1 MKKGENPTFLSQT
14 PNKDE
19 IYSLAIGRFDGL
31 HLGHGAI
38 FEHLGERSA
47 VLIIENHHANLTPN
61 RAKFAKI
68 PLFFYEFKEIRAL
81 CVEDFI
87 AKLRADFAN
96 LKQIVVGADF
106 RFGRDRSGGVDELR
120 ASFGGEVCVVDEYKI
135 SGVAVHSAKIR
146 EFLSAGEIEK
156 ANKFLGRNYEICGQ
170 IVRGAGLGKRELF
183 ATINA
188 DINGY
193 FLPKNGVYATFVRI
207 LGKNL
212 GVSVFTPARKNFDD
226 KSGENLDKFSQISG
240 GNFGWFWGATFIG
253 NRLSVDGKFAIET
266 HVLADESG
274 RKINADFWQNLG
286 DIVGLNL
293 EIRFVKFIREN
304 IKFSNLS
311 ALKAQISRDFD
322 EIKAVLQSEKC

>member
-68 PLFFYEFKEIRAL
+68 PLFFYEFNEIRAL

-170 IVRGAGLGKRELF
+170 IVRGVGLGKRELF

-188 DINGY
+188 DTNGY

-207 LGKNL
+207 LG
-212 GVSVFTPARKNFDD
+212 VSVFIPARKNFDD

-240 GNFGWFWGATFIG
+240 DNFGWFWGATFIG

-266 HVLADESG
+266 HVLADENG

-286 DIVGLNL
+286 DIVGSNL

-322 EIKAVLQSEKC
+322 EIRAVLQSEKC

>member
-61 RAKFAKI
+61 RSKFAKI

-188 DINGY
+188 DTNGY

-207 LGKNL
+207 LGA
-212 GVSVFTPARKNFDD
+212 SVFTPARKNFDD

-240 GNFGWFWGATFIG
+240 DNFGWFWGATFIG

-266 HVLADESG
+266 HVLADENG
-274 RKINADFWQNLG
+274 RKIDTDFWQNLG

-304 IKFSNLS
+304 IKFSDLS

-322 EIKAVLQSEKC
+322 EIRAVLQSKKC

>member
-38 FEHLGERSA
+38 FAHIGERSA
-47 VLIIENHHANLTPN
+47 VLVIENHHANLTPN

-81 CVEDFI
+81 CVGDFI
-87 AKLRADFAN
+87 AKLRADFTN
-96 LKQIVVGADF
+96 LKHIVVGADF

-120 ASFGGEVCVVDEYKI
+120 ASFDGEVCVVDEYKI

-156 ANKFLGRNYEICGQ
+156 ASKFLGRNYEICGQ

-207 LGKNL
+207 LGI
-212 GVSVFTPARKNFDD
+212 SVFTPARKNFDD

-240 GNFGWFWGATFIG
+240 DNFGWFWGATFIG
-253 NRLSVDGKFAIET
+253 NRLSVDEKFAIET

-304 IKFSNLS
+304 IKFSDLS
-311 ALKAQISRDFD
+311 ALKAQILRDFD
-322 EIKAVLQSEKC
+322 EIRAVLQSEKC

>member
-38 FEHLGERSA
+38 FAHLGERSA

-146 EFLSAGEIEK
+146 EFLSAGDIEK

-170 IVRGAGLGKRELF
+170 IVRGVGLGKRELF

-188 DINGY
+188 DTNGY
-193 FLPKNGVYATFVRI
+193 FLPKNGVYATFMRI
-207 LGKNL
+207 L

-240 GNFGWFWGATFIG
+240 DNFGWFWGATFIG

-266 HVLADESG
+266 HVLADKSG

-286 DIVGLNL
+286 DITGLNL

>member
-170 IVRGAGLGKRELF
+170 IVRGVGLGKRELF

-188 DINGY
+188 DTNGY

-207 LGKNL
+207 LG
-212 GVSVFTPARKNFDD
+212 VSVFIPARKNFDD

-240 GNFGWFWGATFIG
+240 DNFGWFWGATFIG

-266 HVLADESG
+266 HVLADENG
-274 RKINADFWQNLG
+274 RKIDADFWQNLG

-304 IKFSNLS
+304 IKFSDLS

-322 EIKAVLQSEKC
+322 EIKAVLQSKKC

>member
-38 FEHLGERSA
+38 FAHLGERSA
-47 VLIIENHHANLTPN
+47 VLVIENHHANLTPN

-81 CVEDFI
+81 CVGDFI
-87 AKLRADFAN
+87 AKLRADFTN

-156 ANKFLGRNYEICGQ
+156 ASKFLGRNYEICGQ
-170 IVRGAGLGKRELF
+170 IVRGAGLVCDVFAYFGYKRF
-183 ATINA
+183 YPSAQ
-188 DINGY
+188 
-193 FLPKNGVYATFVRI
+193 
-207 LGKNL
+207 
-212 GVSVFTPARKNFDD
+212 
-226 KSGENLDKFSQISG
+226 KF
-240 GNFGWFWGATFIG
+240 
-253 NRLSVDGKFAIET
+253 
-266 HVLADESG
+266 
-274 RKINADFWQNLG
+274 
-286 DIVGLNL
+286 
-293 EIRFVKFIREN
+293 
-304 IKFSNLS
+304 
-311 ALKAQISRDFD
+311 
-322 EIKAVLQSEKC
+322 

>member
-170 IVRGAGLGKRELF
+170 IVRGVGLGKRELF

-188 DINGY
+188 DTNGY

-207 LGKNL
+207 L

-240 GNFGWFWGATFIG
+240 DNFGWFWGATFIG

-266 HVLADESG
+266 HVLADENG
-274 RKINADFWQNLG
+274 RKIDADFWQNLG

-304 IKFSNLS
+304 IKFSDLS

-322 EIKAVLQSEKC
+322 EIRAVLQSKKC

>member
-38 FEHLGERSA
+38 FSHLGERSA

-81 CVEDFI
+81 CVGDFI
-87 AKLRADFAN
+87 AKLRADFTN

-170 IVRGAGLGKRELF
+170 IVRGVGLGKRELF

-207 LGKNL
+207 LGI
-212 GVSVFTPARKNFDD
+212 SVFTPARKNFDD

-240 GNFGWFWGATFIG
+240 DNFGWFWGATFIG
-253 NRLSVDGKFAIET
+253 NRLSVDEKFAIET

-304 IKFSNLS
+304 IKFSDLS

-322 EIKAVLQSEKC
+322 EIRAVLQSEKC

>member
-38 FEHLGERSA
+38 FAHLGERSA
-47 VLIIENHHANLTPN
+47 VLVIENHHANLTPN

-81 CVEDFI
+81 CVGDFI
-87 AKLRADFAN
+87 AKLRADFTN

-120 ASFGGEVCVVDEYKI
+120 ASFGGKVCVVDEYKI

-188 DINGY
+188 DINCY

-207 LGKNL
+207 LGI
-212 GVSVFTPARKNFDD
+212 SVFTPARKNFDD

-240 GNFGWFWGATFIG
+240 DNFGWFWGATFIG
-253 NRLSVDGKFAIET
+253 NRLSVDEKFAIET

-304 IKFSNLS
+304 IKFSDLS

-322 EIKAVLQSEKC
+322 EIRAVL

>member
-38 FEHLGERSA
+38 FAHLGERSA

-61 RAKFAKI
+61 RSKFAKI

-188 DINGY
+188 DTNGY

-207 LGKNL
+207 LGA
-212 GVSVFTPARKNFDD
+212 SVFTPARKNFDD

-240 GNFGWFWGATFIG
+240 DNFGWFWGATFIG

-266 HVLADESG
+266 HVLADENG
-274 RKINADFWQNLG
+274 RKIDTDFWQNLG

-304 IKFSNLS
+304 IKFSDLS

-322 EIKAVLQSEKC
+322 EIRAVLQSKKC

>member
-156 ANKFLGRNYEICGQ
+156 ANNFLGRNYEICGQ
-170 IVRGAGLGKRELF
+170 IVRGVGLGKRELF

-188 DINGY
+188 DTNGY

-207 LGKNL
+207 LG
-212 GVSVFTPARKNFDD
+212 VSVFIPARKNFDD

-240 GNFGWFWGATFIG
+240 DNFGWFWGATFIG

-266 HVLADESG
+266 HVLADENG
-274 RKINADFWQNLG
+274 RKIDADFWQNLG

-304 IKFSNLS
+304 IKFSDLS

-322 EIKAVLQSEKC
+322 EILAVLQSKKC

>member
-170 IVRGAGLGKRELF
+170 IVRGVGLGKRELF

-188 DINGY
+188 DTNGY

-207 LGKNL
+207 LG
-212 GVSVFTPARKNFDD
+212 VSVFIPARKNFDD

-240 GNFGWFWGATFIG
+240 DNFGWFWGATFIG

-266 HVLADESG
+266 HVLADENG
-274 RKINADFWQNLG
+274 RKIDADFWQNLG

-304 IKFSNLS
+304 IKFSDLS

-322 EIKAVLQSEKC
+322 EILAVLQSKKC

>member
-38 FEHLGERSA
+38 FAHLGERSA
-47 VLIIENHHANLTPN
+47 VLVIENHHANLTPN

-81 CVEDFI
+81 CVGDFI
-87 AKLRADFAN
+87 AKLRADFTN

-156 ANKFLGRNYEICGQ
+156 ASKFLGRNYEICGQ

-207 LGKNL
+207 LGI
-212 GVSVFTPARKNFDD
+212 SVFTPARKNFDD

-240 GNFGWFWGATFIG
+240 DNFGWFWGATFIG
-253 NRLSVDGKFAIET
+253 NRLSIDEKFAIET

-304 IKFSNLS
+304 IKFSDLS

-322 EIKAVLQSEKC
+322 KIRAVLQSEKC

>member
-170 IVRGAGLGKRELF
+170 IVRGVGLGKRELF

-188 DINGY
+188 DTNGY

-207 LGKNL
+207 LG
-212 GVSVFTPARKNFDD
+212 VSVFIPARKNFDD

-240 GNFGWFWGATFIG
+240 DNFGWFWGATFIG
-253 NRLSVDGKFAIET
+253 NR
-266 HVLADESG
+266 
-274 RKINADFWQNLG
+274 KIDADFWQNLG

-304 IKFSNLS
+304 IKFSDLS

-322 EIKAVLQSEKC
+322 EILAVLQSKKC

>member
-38 FEHLGERSA
+38 FAHLGERSA
-47 VLIIENHHANLTPN
+47 VLVIENHHANLTPN

-81 CVEDFI
+81 CVGDFI
-87 AKLRADFAN
+87 AKLRADFTN

-156 ANKFLGRNYEICGQ
+156 ASKFLGRNYEICGQ

-193 FLPKNGVYATFVRI
+193 FLPKNGVYATFMRI
-207 LGKNL
+207 L

-240 GNFGWFWGATFIG
+240 DNFGWFWGATFIG
-253 NRLSVDGKFAIET
+253 NRLSVDEKFAIET

-304 IKFSNLS
+304 IKFSDLS

-322 EIKAVLQSEKC
+322 EIRAVLQSEKC

>member
-170 IVRGAGLGKRELF
+170 IVRGVGLGKRELF

-188 DINGY
+188 DTNGY

-207 LGKNL
+207 LG
-212 GVSVFTPARKNFDD
+212 VSVFIPARKNFDD

-240 GNFGWFWGATFIG
+240 DNFGWFWGATFIG

-266 HVLADESG
+266 HVLSDENG
-274 RKINADFWQNLG
+274 RKIDADFWQNLG

-304 IKFSNLS
+304 IKFSDLS

-322 EIKAVLQSEKC
+322 EILAVLQSKKC

>member
-170 IVRGAGLGKRELF
+170 IVRGVGLGKRELF

-188 DINGY
+188 DTNGY

-207 LGKNL
+207 LG
-212 GVSVFTPARKNFDD
+212 VSVFIPARKNFDD

-240 GNFGWFWGATFIG
+240 DNFGWFWGATFIG

-266 HVLADESG
+266 HVLADENG
-274 RKINADFWQNLG
+274 RKIDTDFWQNLG

-304 IKFSNLS
+304 IKFSDLS

-322 EIKAVLQSEKC
+322 EIRAVLQSKKC

>member
-1 MKKGENPTFLSQT
+1 MG
-14 PNKDE
+14 
-19 IYSLAIGRFDGL
+19 
-31 HLGHGAI
+31 
-38 FEHLGERSA
+38 
-47 VLIIENHHANLTPN
+47 
-61 RAKFAKI
+61 
-68 PLFFYEFKEIRAL
+68 
-81 CVEDFI
+81 DFI
-87 AKLRADFAN
+87 AKLRADFTN

-120 ASFGGEVCVVDEYKI
+120 ASFGGKVCVVDEYKI

-156 ANKFLGRNYEICGQ
+156 ASKFLGRNYEICGQ

-207 LGKNL
+207 LGI
-212 GVSVFTPARKNFDD
+212 SVFTPARKNFDD

-240 GNFGWFWGATFIG
+240 DNFGWFWGATFIG
-253 NRLSVDGKFAIET
+253 NRLSIDEKFAIET

-304 IKFSNLS
+304 IKFSDLS

-322 EIKAVLQSEKC
+322 EIRAVLQSEKC

>member
-38 FEHLGERSA
+38 FAHLGERSA
-47 VLIIENHHANLTPN
+47 VLVIENHHANLTPN

-81 CVEDFI
+81 CVGDFI
-87 AKLRADFAN
+87 AKLRADFTN

-207 LGKNL
+207 LGI
-212 GVSVFTPARKNFDD
+212 SVFTPARKNFDD

-240 GNFGWFWGATFIG
+240 DNFGWFWGATFIG

-304 IKFSNLS
+304 IKFSDLS

-322 EIKAVLQSEKC
+322 EIRAVLQSEKC

>member
-38 FEHLGERSA
+38 FAHLGERSA
-47 VLIIENHHANLTPN
+47 VLVIENHHANLTPN

-81 CVEDFI
+81 CVGDFI
-87 AKLRADFAN
+87 AKLRADFTN

-156 ANKFLGRNYEICGQ
+156 ASKFLGRNYEICGQ

-207 LGKNL
+207 LGI
-212 GVSVFTPARKNFDD
+212 SVFTPARKNFDD

-240 GNFGWFWGATFIG
+240 DNFGWFWGATFIG

-304 IKFSNLS
+304 IKFSDLS

-322 EIKAVLQSEKC
+322 EIRAVLQSEKC

>member
-1 MKKGENPTFLSQT
+1 MKKGENPAFLLQT

-38 FEHLGERSA
+38 FAHLGERSA

-96 LKQIVVGADF
+96 LKPIVVGAAF

-170 IVRGAGLGKRELF
+170 IVRGVGLGKRELF

-188 DINGY
+188 DTNGY
-193 FLPKNGVYATFVRI
+193 FLPKNGVYATYFGCKRFYP
-207 LGKNL
+207 
-212 GVSVFTPARKNFDD
+212 SAQ
-226 KSGENLDKFSQISG
+226 KF
-240 GNFGWFWGATFIG
+240 
-253 NRLSVDGKFAIET
+253 
-266 HVLADESG
+266 
-274 RKINADFWQNLG
+274 
-286 DIVGLNL
+286 
-293 EIRFVKFIREN
+293 
-304 IKFSNLS
+304 
-311 ALKAQISRDFD
+311 
-322 EIKAVLQSEKC
+322 

>member
-38 FEHLGERSA
+38 FAHLGERSA
-47 VLIIENHHANLTPN
+47 VLVIENHHTNLTPN

-81 CVEDFI
+81 CVGDFI
-87 AKLRADFAN
+87 AKLRADFTN

-156 ANKFLGRNYEICGQ
+156 ASKFLGRNYEICGQ

-207 LGKNL
+207 LGI
-212 GVSVFTPARKNFDD
+212 SVFTPARKNFDD
-226 KSGENLDKFSQISG
+226 KSGENLDQFSQISG
-240 GNFGWFWGATFIG
+240 DNFGWFWGATFIG
-253 NRLSVDGKFAIET
+253 NRLSVDEKFAIET

-304 IKFSNLS
+304 IKFSDLS

-322 EIKAVLQSEKC
+322 EIRAVLQSEKC

>member
-38 FEHLGERSA
+38 FAHLGERSA
-47 VLIIENHHANLTPN
+47 VLVIENHHANLTPN

-81 CVEDFI
+81 CVGDFI
-87 AKLRADFAN
+87 AKLRADFTN

-146 EFLSAGEIEK
+146 EFLSAGKIEK
-156 ANKFLGRNYEICGQ
+156 ASKFLGRNYEICGQ

-207 LGKNL
+207 LGI
-212 GVSVFTPARKNFDD
+212 SVFTPARKNFDD

-240 GNFGWFWGATFIG
+240 DNFGWFWGTTFIG
-253 NRLSVDGKFAIET
+253 NRLSVDEKFAIET

-304 IKFSNLS
+304 IKFSDLS

-322 EIKAVLQSEKC
+322 EIQAVLQSEKC

>member
-170 IVRGAGLGKRELF
+170 IVRGVGLGKRELF

-188 DINGY
+188 DTNGY

-207 LGKNL
+207 LG
-212 GVSVFTPARKNFDD
+212 VSVFIPARKNFDD

-240 GNFGWFWGATFIG
+240 DNFGWFWGTTFIG

-266 HVLADESG
+266 HVLADENG
-274 RKINADFWQNLG
+274 RKIDADFWQNLG

-304 IKFSNLS
+304 IKFSDLS

-322 EIKAVLQSEKC
+322 EILAVLQSKKC

>member
-38 FEHLGERSA
+38 FAHLGERSA

-188 DINGY
+188 DTNGY

-207 LGKNL
+207 LGA
-212 GVSVFTPARKNFDD
+212 SVFTPARKNFDD

-240 GNFGWFWGATFIG
+240 DNFGWFWGATFIG

-266 HVLADESG
+266 HVLADENG
-274 RKINADFWQNLG
+274 RKIDADFWQNLG

-304 IKFSNLS
+304 IKFSDLS

-322 EIKAVLQSEKC
+322 EIRAVLQSKKC

>member
-1 MKKGENPTFLSQT
+1 MKKGENPAFLLQT

-38 FEHLGERSA
+38 FAHLGERSA

-81 CVEDFI
+81 CVGDFI

-106 RFGRDRSGGVDELR
+106 RFGRNRSGGVDELR

-146 EFLSAGEIEK
+146 EFLSAGEIKK
-156 ANKFLGRNYEICGQ
+156 ANTFLGRNYEICGQ
-170 IVRGAGLGKRELF
+170 VVRGAGLGKRELF

-207 LGKNL
+207 LGI
-212 GVSVFTPARKNFDD
+212 SVFTPARKNFDD

-240 GNFGWFWGATFIG
+240 DNFGWFWGATFIG
-253 NRLSVDGKFAIET
+253 NRLSIDEKFAIET

-304 IKFSNLS
+304 IKFSDLS

-322 EIKAVLQSEKC
+322 EIRAVLQSEKC

>member
-1 MKKGENPTFLSQT
+1 MKKGENSTFLSQT

-170 IVRGAGLGKRELF
+170 IVRGVGLGKRELF

-188 DINGY
+188 DTNGY

-207 LGKNL
+207 LG
-212 GVSVFTPARKNFDD
+212 VSVFIPARKNFDD

-240 GNFGWFWGATFIG
+240 DNFGWFWGATFIG

-266 HVLADESG
+266 HVLADENG
-274 RKINADFWQNLG
+274 RKIDADFWQNLG

-304 IKFSNLS
+304 IKFSDLS

-322 EIKAVLQSEKC
+322 EILAVLQSKKC

>member
-1 MKKGENPTFLSQT
+1 MKKGENPAFLSQT

-146 EFLSAGEIEK
+146 EFLSAGEIKK
-156 ANKFLGRNYEICGQ
+156 ANTFLGRNYEICGQ
-170 IVRGAGLGKRELF
+170 VVRGAGLGKRELF

-207 LGKNL
+207 LGI
-212 GVSVFTPARKNFDD
+212 SVFTPARKNFDD

-240 GNFGWFWGATFIG
+240 DNFGWFWGATFIG
-253 NRLSVDGKFAIET
+253 NRLSIDEKFAIET

-304 IKFSNLS
+304 IKFSDLS

-322 EIKAVLQSEKC
+322 EIRAVLQSEKC

>member
-38 FEHLGERSA
+38 FAHLGERSA

-61 RAKFAKI
+61 RSKFAKI

-81 CVEDFI
+81 CVGDFI
-87 AKLRADFAN
+87 AKLRADFTN

-156 ANKFLGRNYEICGQ
+156 ASKFLGRNYEICGQ

-207 LGKNL
+207 LGI
-212 GVSVFTPARKNFDD
+212 SVFTPARKNFDD

-240 GNFGWFWGATFIG
+240 DNFGWFWGATFIG
-253 NRLSVDGKFAIET
+253 NRLSVDEKFAIET

-304 IKFSNLS
+304 IKFSDLS

-322 EIKAVLQSEKC
+322 EIRAVLQSEKC

>member
-38 FEHLGERSA
+38 FAHLGERSA
-47 VLIIENHHANLTPN
+47 VLVIENHHANLTPN

-81 CVEDFI
+81 CVGDFI
-87 AKLRADFAN
+87 AKLRADFTN

-156 ANKFLGRNYEICGQ
+156 ASKFLGRNYEICGQ

-207 LGKNL
+207 LGI
-212 GVSVFTPARKNFDD
+212 SVFTPARKNFDD

-240 GNFGWFWGATFIG
+240 DNFGWFWGATFIG
-253 NRLSVDGKFAIET
+253 NRLSVDEKFAIET

-304 IKFSNLS
+304 IKFSDLS

-322 EIKAVLQSEKC
+322 EIRAVLQSEKC

>member
-38 FEHLGERSA
+38 FAHLGERSA

-146 EFLSAGEIEK
+146 EFLSAGDIEK

-170 IVRGAGLGKRELF
+170 IVRGVGLGKRELF

-188 DINGY
+188 DTNGY
-193 FLPKNGVYATFVRI
+193 FLPKNGVYATFMRI
-207 LGKNL
+207 L

-240 GNFGWFWGATFIG
+240 DNFGWFWGATFIG

-266 HVLADESG
+266 HVLADENG
-274 RKINADFWQNLG
+274 RKIDADFWQNLG

-322 EIKAVLQSEKC
+322 EIRAVLQSEKC

>member
-38 FEHLGERSA
+38 FAHLGERSA

-170 IVRGAGLGKRELF
+170 IVRGVGLGKRELF

-188 DINGY
+188 DTNGY

-207 LGKNL
+207 L

-240 GNFGWFWGATFIG
+240 DNFGWFWGATFIG

-266 HVLADESG
+266 HVLADENG
-274 RKINADFWQNLG
+274 RKIDADFWQNLG

-304 IKFSNLS
+304 IKFSDLS

-322 EIKAVLQSEKC
+322 EIRAVLQSKKC

>member
-170 IVRGAGLGKRELF
+170 IVRGVGLGKRELF

-188 DINGY
+188 DTNGY

-207 LGKNL
+207 LG
-212 GVSVFTPARKNFDD
+212 VSVFIPARKNFDD

-240 GNFGWFWGATFIG
+240 DNFGWFWGATFIG

-266 HVLADESG
+266 HVLADENG
-274 RKINADFWQNLG
+274 RKIDADFWQNLG

-304 IKFSNLS
+304 IKFSDLS

-322 EIKAVLQSEKC
+322 EIRAVLQSKKC

>member
-170 IVRGAGLGKRELF
+170 IVRGVGLGKRELF

-188 DINGY
+188 DTNGY
-193 FLPKNGVYATFVRI
+193 FLPKNWV
-207 LGKNL
+207 
-212 GVSVFTPARKNFDD
+212 
-226 KSGENLDKFSQISG
+226 
-240 GNFGWFWGATFIG
+240 
-253 NRLSVDGKFAIET
+253 
-266 HVLADESG
+266 
-274 RKINADFWQNLG
+274 
-286 DIVGLNL
+286 
-293 EIRFVKFIREN
+293 
-304 IKFSNLS
+304 
-311 ALKAQISRDFD
+311 
-322 EIKAVLQSEKC
+322 

>member
-38 FEHLGERSA
+38 FAHLGERSA

-146 EFLSAGEIEK
+146 EFLSAGDIEK

-170 IVRGAGLGKRELF
+170 IVRGVGLGKRELF

-188 DINGY
+188 DTNGY
-193 FLPKNGVYATFVRI
+193 FLPKNGVYATFMRI
-207 LGKNL
+207 L

-226 KSGENLDKFSQISG
+226 KSVENLDKFSQISG
-240 GNFGWFWGATFIG
+240 DNFGWFWGATFIG

-266 HVLADESG
+266 HVLADENG
-274 RKINADFWQNLG
+274 RKIDADFWQNLG

-322 EIKAVLQSEKC
+322 EIRAVLQSEKC

>member
-38 FEHLGERSA
+38 FAHLGERSA

-81 CVEDFI
+81 CVGDFI

-188 DINGY
+188 DTNGY
-193 FLPKNGVYATFVRI
+193 FLPKNGVYATFMRI
-207 LGKNL
+207 L

-240 GNFGWFWGATFIG
+240 DNFGWFWGATFIG

-266 HVLADESG
+266 HVLADENG
-274 RKINADFWQNLG
+274 RKIDTDFWQNLG

-304 IKFSNLS
+304 IKFSDLS

-322 EIKAVLQSEKC
+322 EIRAVLQSKKC

>member
-38 FEHLGERSA
+38 FAHLGERSA

-106 RFGRDRSGGVDELR
+106 RFGCDRSGGVDELR

-183 ATINA
+183 STINA
-188 DINGY
+188 DTNGY

-207 LGKNL
+207 LG
-212 GVSVFTPARKNFDD
+212 VSVFIPARKNFDD

-240 GNFGWFWGATFIG
+240 DNFGWFWGATFIG

-266 HVLADESG
+266 HVLADENG
-274 RKINADFWQNLG
+274 RKIDADFWQNLG

-304 IKFSNLS
+304 IKFSDLS

-322 EIKAVLQSEKC
+322 EIRAVLQSKKC